1 MSGPG
6 RRFYSFLTHRTKA
19 QAQNS
24 KEAFQKRARTIV
36 MSVMGY
42 HKRPILLVEIRGYAM
57 TMVSRR
63 IVMTSSSHSR
73 VFNALVKMAVAPPM
87 ISALFDAI

>member
-1 MSGPG
+1 L
-6 RRFYSFLTHRTKA
+6 FLLDAPDKSASPKFET
-19 QAQNS
+19 
-24 KEAFQKRARTIV
+24 AFQKRARNIV
-36 MSVMGY
+36 MGVMGY
-42 HKRPILLVEIRGYAM
+42 HKRPILLFEIRGYAM

>member
-1 MSGPG
+1 
-6 RRFYSFLTHRTKA
+6 
-19 QAQNS
+19 
-24 KEAFQKRARTIV
+24 
-36 MSVMGY
+36 
-42 HKRPILLVEIRGYAM
+42 M

-63 IVMTSSSHSR
+63 IVMTSSSLVIPPR

>member
-1 MSGPG
+1 
-6 RRFYSFLTHRTKA
+6 
-19 QAQNS
+19 
-24 KEAFQKRARTIV
+24 
-36 MSVMGY
+36 
-42 HKRPILLVEIRGYAM
+42 M